1 MTEPEA
7 GPERVHG
14 DPGQFPGRPLKVGD
28 WTIRPNLVM
37 APLAGLTDPYFRA
50 VIRGLGGCGLI
61 VTEMVSSE
69 ALTRG
74 HDRELRKMKLRRG
87 ESPLAIQLIGGNPQ
101 RMADAAAMAED
112 AGADFVDVNMG
123 CPVRKVVKGKAGA
136 ALMRDPATTEDLL
149 TRMKKAIKVPLTVK
163 IRAGWN
169 DSERSAADMARLAEG
184 CGASAIAVHPRSRS
198 QAFKGEADWSV
209 IREVQESVTIPVI
222 GNGDVRTVEDADRME
237 QETGCHGVMIGRGA
251 LLNPFIFNQIVSQRH
266 GGTYRW
272 LTPPEILRIILDQF
286 HAILEGEDEKNAMH
300 KMRTFAGWYS
310 RGIPGGAEL
319 RRRIN
324 AIQDPQEFI
333 TTVEATLKDG
343 DLDLDPRHGPSYNPL
358 KGRRDPERVHQR
370 VPTSDRPARN
380 RPLDSSESRT
390 CQTAH

>member
-1 MTEPEA
+1 MTSPEKVS
-7 GPERVHG
+7 GRVHG
-14 DPGQFPGRPLKVGD
+14 DPGQFPGRPLCVGD

-50 VIRGLGGCGLI
+50 VIRDLGGCGLI

-74 HDRELRKMKLRRG
+74 HDKELRKMKLRRG

-101 RMADAAAMAED
+101 RMADAAVMAEE

-136 ALMRDPATTEDLL
+136 ALMRDPETARDLL
-149 TRMKKAIKVPLTVK
+149 TRMKKAISVPLTVK
-163 IRAGWN
+163 IRAGWK
-169 DSERSAADMARLAEG
+169 DSERSAADMAQMAED

-198 QAFKGEADWSV
+198 QAFRGEADWSV
-209 IREVQESVTIPVI
+209 IREVRERVTVPVI

-237 QETGCHGVMIGRGA
+237 RETGCDGVMIGRGA

-266 GGTYRW
+266 QGAYRW
-272 LTPPEILRIILDQF
+272 LQPQEILRIILDQF

-324 AIQDPQEFI
+324 AIQDPQAFI
-333 TTVEATLKDG
+333 AAVEATLTGG
-343 DLDLDPRHGPSYNPL
+343 DIDLDPRHGPSYNPL
-358 KGRRDPERVHQR
+358 KGRRGPDRKQQR
-370 VPTSDRPARN
+370 SLTSDRPARS
-380 RPLDSSESRT
+380 RSLDSAESRI
-390 CQTAH
+390 CPTAS